1 MSQSQAGDPVHNS
14 PFAVMLQGAV
24 VPMALAGPV
33 IVSGFW
39 IARQTRGGLAAL
51 LGVCVAV
58 VFFASGLYVM
68 KRVTNANPLSVL
80 AGAMAVYLGQVIFL
94 GLVIVSFSSADWLD
108 GTAFGLSI
116 LAVALVWQVSQ
127 IRAFIQLR
135 KPVYDEAVDEQVLE
149 PPS

>member
-1 MSQSQAGDPVHNS
+1 MSQSQPGDPVYGS
-14 PFAVMLQGAV
+14 PFAAMLHGAV
-24 VPMALAGPV
+24 FPMALTAPV

-58 VFFASGLYVM
+58 AFFASGVYVM

-116 LAVALVWQVSQ
+116 LAVALVWQFAQ
-127 IRAFIQLR
+127 IRAFMQLR
-135 KPVYDEAVDEQVLE
+135 KPVYDEAADEQVLE

>member
-1 MSQSQAGDPVHNS
+1 MSQLDAASPVHSS
-14 PFAVMLQGAV
+14 PFAAMLRGAV
-24 VPMALAGPV
+24 IPIALTAPV

-39 IARQTRGGLAAL
+39 IARQTRGGLSAL

-116 LAVALVWQVSQ
+116 LAVAFVWQLAQ
-127 IRAFIQLR
+127 IRAFMQLR
-135 KPVYDEAVDEQVLE
+135 KPVYDEAADAQVLE